1 VVAEDTKARIRAVA
15 VELFTAQGFEQT
27 SLREI
32 ADQVGLTKASLYY
45 HYPSKQALLL
55 ALVEPLLDDWRRNVA
70 IIEEWP
76 HNPDTMR
83 RAIGQILD
91 LMLRHRD
98 ACALLMRDVP
108 AVLATIAPIWEEML
122 ALSKRL
128 NTWLAGADPTDV
140 DRVRALAATEV
151 MGAAIGSIVI
161 VPDVPETVVR
171 QTLLDCA
178 AAALGLSRIPAPAS
192 EASPLPAASLPVTQR
207 VPVP

>member
-1 VVAEDTKARIRAVA
+1 VD
-15 VELFTAQGFEQT
+15 
-27 SLREI
+27 
-32 ADQVGLTKASLYY
+32 
-45 HYPSKQALLL
+45 
-55 ALVEPLLDDWRRNVA
+55 
-70 IIEEWP
+70 IIEALP
-76 HNPDTMR
+76 HNPDNMR
-83 RAIGQILD
+83 LAIGQILD

-128 NTWLAGADPTDV
+128 NTWLAGSDPTDV

-161 VPDVPETVVR
+161 VPDVPEAVVR

-178 AAALGLSRIPAPAS
+178 AAALGLARTPPAGSAGS
-192 EASPLPAASLPVTQR
+192 LAASLPISQR
-207 VPVP
+207 VPVS